1 MGAFD
6 DLIARPPQSGA
17 TAGIAG
23 GAFDDLVPR
32 RGATGSWGGTTG
44 AWQPDTRDNFN
55 RGFFKAGTD
64 AALGVRQIVGA
75 AAPDEAASVRARD
88 SDVMGTTAGKVG
100 NFLGNVG
107 LALPLTVIPGGQ
119 GLAGAAL
126 GGATL
131 GAVQPTVE
139 GESRLRNAAFGAAA
153 GAAGQGAVN
162 LVGRS
167 LSNRAAGRAAAQVA
181 NAQRDS
187 AAGAARQ
194 AGYTLPPTT
203 TNPSFTNRMAEGFAG
218 KLSTGQRASQLNQRV
233 TNELVRRELGLAA
246 DAPLNHA
253 TLEGVRRAAG
263 SVYEQVKSAGTLQ
276 VDDAY
281 RAAVQ
286 GLRQENAVLAQEFPE
301 LASQKLDDL
310 VTGLA
315 NKESFSSTG
324 AVEAIRRLRDQA
336 KNAFRDTSPDGQML
350 GRAARGAADAIEDLL
365 ERNLAAQGRGDL
377 LTQFRSAREL
387 IAKTHSV
394 ESALVDEAGTVA
406 AQKLGTQLGKGR
418 PLTGGIRQ
426 AAEFG
431 RNFPKAAQAIRESVP
446 GISPLDYMAA
456 GVGGVGGALT
466 GNPLLAIA
474 PLLRPAVRSGI
485 LSTPYQ
491 AFMGAPSYAAPV
503 SGALG
508 PLLQAPLTT
517 RLAGLLGGVGAAA
530 PGALG
535 LSGASN
541 GL

>member
-1 MGAFD
+1 MMGAFDDLIPGGGTQAARTIGGAFD
-6 DLIARPPQSGA
+6 DLIARH
-17 TAGIAG
+17 
-23 GAFDDLVPR
+23 
-32 RGATGSWGGTTG
+32 GATGSWGGATG
-44 AWQPDTRDNFN
+44 SWQPDTRDNFR
-55 RGFFKAGTD
+55 RGLFKAGTD
-64 AALGVRQIVGA
+64 AALGVRQMFGA
-75 AAPDEAASVRARD
+75 AAPDEATSVRARD

-100 NFLGNVG
+100 NFVGNLG
-107 LALPLTVIPGGQ
+107 LALPLAVIPGGQ
-119 GLAGAAL
+119 GLAGAAI

-139 GESRLRNAAFGAAA
+139 GESRLRNAAVGAAA

-162 LVGRS
+162 LVGKALTS
-167 LSNRAAGRAAAQVA
+167 RAAARTATQA
-181 NAQRDS
+181 TNAQRD
-187 AAGAARQ
+187 AAAAAARQ
-194 AGYTLPPTT
+194 SGYTLPPAT
-203 TNPSFTNRMAEGFAG
+203 TNPSFTNRALEGFAG
-218 KLSTGQRASQLNQRV
+218 KLTTGQRASQLNQRI
-233 TNELVRRELGLAA
+233 TNDLVRRELGLAT
-246 DAPLNHA
+246 DVPINHQ
-253 TLEGVRRAAG
+253 TLESVRRAAG
-263 SVYEQVKSAGTLQ
+263 AIYEQVKNAGALQ

-281 RAAVQ
+281 RASIQA
-286 GLRQENAVLAQEFPE
+286 LRQENAVLAQEFPE

-310 VTGLA
+310 VSGLA
-315 NKESFSSTG
+315 NKEGFSSTG

-377 LTQFRSAREL
+377 LAQFRGAREL

-394 ESALVDEAGTVA
+394 EGALVDEAGTVA

-431 RNFPKAAQAIRESVP
+431 RNFPKAAQAVRESVP

-474 PLLRPAVRSGI
+474 PMLRPAVRGAI
-485 LSTPYQ
+485 LSAPYQ
-491 AFMGAPSYAAPV
+491 GFMGAPSYAAPV

-517 RLAGLLGGVGAAA
+517 RLAGLLGGAGAVA
-530 PGALG
+530 PGVLG
-535 LSGASN
+535 LSGGAS
-541 GL
+541 GR